1 MPTLRDDKLKALRE
15 LVGADAAGAL
25 LSSLKERDK
34 MADDMKI
41 GFKASGELSSEV
53 QDALLDAVSSVLD
66 GTSEKCTPGTK
77 DGKYMAKKAE
87 DEESDADMEED
98 MDEEEDMMDEEM
110 LLSTADVKAI
120 ASEVSKALASSM
132 SELKSYMKRGKS
144 LDGGDTMESLKAYT
158 EAQNEF
164 SEQIVKSLEELLT
177 RVKAIE
183 EANGAGHTPS
193 TSNANT
199 TMNQIYGMSPTQHVE
214 NWLFNQ
220 R

>member
-1 MPTLRDDKLKALRE
+1 MPTLRDDKLKALRD

-25 LSSLKERDK
+25 LLSLKERDK
-34 MADDMKI
+34 MASDMKI
-41 GFKASGELSSEV
+41 GFKASGELSPED

-98 MDEEEDMMDEEM
+98 MAEEEDMDEEM

-164 SEQIVKSLEELLT
+164 SVQIVKSLEELLT

-193 TSNANT
+193 TSTANT